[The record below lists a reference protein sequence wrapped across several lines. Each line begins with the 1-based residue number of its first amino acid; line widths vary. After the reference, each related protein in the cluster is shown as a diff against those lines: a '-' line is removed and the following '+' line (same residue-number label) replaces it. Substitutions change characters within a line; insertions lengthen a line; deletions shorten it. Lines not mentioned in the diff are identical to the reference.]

1 MSIRKIAIVGS
12 PNVGKSVMFN
22 NLTGSYA
29 NVSNY
34 PGTTVE
40 VSRGRGKIGDE
51 EFEVIDTPGMYS
63 FLSLTEEERV
73 ARDILLEEE
82 PCVILH
88 IIDAKNLE
96 RMLPLTL
103 QLLEA
108 GLPLI
113 LVLNIMDEARALS
126 ISIDKAGLEKELNI
140 PVVETVST
148 TGEGM
153 DILKGKIEEYVK
165 RIS

>member
-1 MSIRKIAIVGS
+1 MRKIAIVGS

-22 NLTGSYA
+22 NLTGNYVT
-29 NVSNY
+29 VSNY

-40 VSRGRGKIGDE
+40 VSRGKTHIGDE

-63 FLSLTEEERV
+63 FLPLTEEERV
-73 ARDILLEEE
+73 TQRIILNEA
-82 PCVILH
+82 PCMVLH

-108 GLPLI
+108 GLPVI
-113 LVLNIMDEARALS
+113 LVLNIIDEARAKG
-126 ISIDKAGLEKELNI
+126 ISIDVAHLEKELNI
-140 PVVETVST
+140 IAVPTVST
-148 TGEGM
+148 TGEVM
-153 DILKGKIEEYVK
+153 DILKGKIEEHVK
-165 RIS
+165 RFC

>member
-1 MSIRKIAIVGS
+1 MRKIAIVGS

-22 NLTGSYA
+22 NLTGNYVT
-29 NVSNY
+29 VSNY

-40 VSRGRGKIGDE
+40 VSRGKCRIGDE

-63 FLSLTEEERV
+63 FLPLTEEERV
-73 ARDILLEEE
+73 TQRILLNDN
-82 PCVILH
+82 PCIILH

-108 GLPLI
+108 GLPVI
-113 LVLNIMDEARALS
+113 LVLNIIDEARAKG
-126 ISIDKAGLEKELNI
+126 ININIAHLEKELNI
-140 PVVETVST
+140 TAVATVST

-153 DILKGKIEEYVK
+153 DILKGKIEEHAK
-165 RIS
+165 RFC